1 MVRQDAVEEYRR
13 ALRLGQKEYKERTL
27 SGKDPYPEVLDELHT
42 IAPTD
47 AVQDIGLVEIPAEQ
61 IVGTKSAGRISAFTA
76 GFLPLLDVDT
86 EFGNKWIGLCVA
98 HLSDEGIREPIVC
111 YEYLGKFYV
120 QEGNKRVSVLKY
132 HGAPRIPGNVKR
144 VIPAQSEEPR
154 IRAYYEFLDFYKVSK
169 IYDVQFRR
177 PGDYG
182 KLLSCLGKEPGEEWS
197 EREQKTFR
205 AYFHYFTEAFTAL
218 GGTSLDLRPEEALL
232 LWLKVYPFQDLGKL
246 SAGELKKVMQ
256 GLWEDITAL
265 SQEAPELLTN
275 AAELENRTG
284 ILDRILATSVD
295 HLNVAFIHPK
305 EPQDSVWV
313 KAHVEGSLYLEK
325 VLPTRVTVQNYYNA
339 STNPRAE
346 LLLDQA
352 VEDGA
357 QVIFTTSPQIS
368 RATLKAA
375 VKYPKLRFLNCSLA
389 APYSSVRTYYSRIYE
404 GKFITG
410 AIAGA
415 MTQDDRIGYVG
426 AYPIYGEPASI
437 NAFALGA
444 QLTNPRAKVVLRW
457 SCQPGSPVAD
467 MIKDGVRIIS
477 NKDVPTDNKVFLD
490 FGDFGIYQVGNN
502 GSLTSL
508 ASPFWDWGKFYEN
521 VIRSILS
528 GAWGKNSQ
536 RAVNYW
542 WGMES
547 GVIDVKFSEKLPEG
561 LLVLANMLRK
571 GFRAGTIDPFRRKIV
586 AQDGTVMNAGNCTF
600 TPDELLRMDW
610 LCENVE
616 GTIPEYEEILP
627 MAQPLVRELG
637 LHREQIPQEKEGSL

>member
-1 MVRQDAVEEYRR
+1 MIRQDAVEEYKR
-13 ALRLGQKEYKERTL
+13 ALRLGQKEYKERVM
-27 SGKDPYPEVLDELHT
+27 SGKPPYPAVLDELHT
-42 IAPTD
+42 VALTD
-47 AVQDIGLVEIPAEQ
+47 AVQDVGLIEIPAEL

-76 GFLPLLDVDT
+76 GFLPLLDMDS
-86 EFGNKWIGLCVA
+86 EFATKWVELCVA
-98 HLSDEGIREPIVC
+98 HLSDEGIRDPIVC

-132 HGAPRIPGNVKR
+132 HGAPRIPGLVKR
-144 VIPAQSEEPR
+144 LLPAQSEEPR
-154 IRAYYEFLDFYKVSK
+154 IKAYYEFLDFYKASK
-169 IYDVQFRR
+169 IYAVQFRR
-177 PGDYG
+177 TGDYA
-182 KLLSCLGKEPGEEWS
+182 KLLSSLGKEPGESWT

-218 GGTSLDLRPEEALL
+218 GGEGLDLRPEEALL

-246 SAGELKKVMQ
+246 STSELKKAMQ

-265 SQEAPELLTN
+265 SQETPELLTN

-284 ILDRILATSVD
+284 IFSRIMASSVD

-305 EPQDSVWV
+305 EPQDSAWV
-313 KAHVEGSLYLEK
+313 KAHVEGSQYLEK
-325 VLPTRVTVQNYYNA
+325 VLPNRVTVRNYYNA

-352 VEDGA
+352 VEEGA

-415 MTQDDRIGYVG
+415 MAQDDRIGYVS

-444 QLTNPRAKVVLRW
+444 QLTNPRAKIVLRW
-457 SCQPGSPVAD
+457 SCLPGSHVAD
-467 MIKDGVRIIS
+467 MVKDGIRVIS

-490 FGDFGIYQVGNN
+490 FGDYGIYQVGSN

-508 ASPFWDWGKFYEN
+508 ASPFWAWGKFYEN

-528 GAWGKNSQ
+528 GAWGKNGQ

-547 GVIDVKFSEKLPEG
+547 GVIDVKFSEKLPDG

-571 GFRAGTIDPFRRKIV
+571 GFQAGTIDPFRRRIV
-586 AQDGTVMNAGNCTF
+586 AQDGTVMNDGNASF
-600 TPDELLRMDW
+600 MPDDLLRMDW

-616 GTIPEYEEILP
+616 GFIPEYEDILP